1 MAPTGDEYRHK
12 EFSNF
17 RHSTNE
23 PPLNSLDSA
32 GELLGFGV
40 GGFCDVARCFP
51 VACEEELC
59 FIRNLVGG
67 KVTRVSHVLAGERN
81 CSYRIERSAQQEPA
95 ARKKKV

>member
-1 MAPTGDEYRHK
+1 
-12 EFSNF
+12 
-17 RHSTNE
+17 
-23 PPLNSLDSA
+23 
-32 GELLGFGV
+32 V